1 MLVQEVSGLGAERY
15 TLEPGPGNV
24 AGDVVVQGNTLEN
37 ENIRVEIDPASGSIK
52 SVFSKVLG
60 RELVDRSE
68 AFGLNDYLYTLGRVT
83 GEGYSRIT
91 TPVTISTEDPG
102 PVVGT
107 IRIESHAP
115 GCNQL
120 VRRIRIFSGSDRI
133 DLINDV
139 DKKRELAPESVYF
152 AFPFNVLGGQT
163 RINAPFAVIRPEKDQ
178 LPGANRNYYCVQRWV
193 DVSNAD
199 YGVTW
204 VTRDAPMLKF
214 HPFKIIGRGRGCLPV
229 ETMMYDKTPEGVPDF
244 WERRIDPG
252 EFFYSWVMTNHWETN
267 YKAFQEG
274 PHRFEY
280 TLLPHAEYD
289 QAVAQR
295 GAIEV
300 TQPLVAF
307 PVDSEKRVI
316 QPPMKVDSDGIVVSS
331 LRPARDGE
339 ATMVRLFAASGQPE
353 RFHLKWSEPR
363 RIYYSDP
370 QESRGT
376 QVQGPIDLP
385 AYGVITLRVE
395 TP

>member
-1 MLVQEVSGLGAERY
+1 
-15 TLEPGPGNV
+15 
-24 AGDVVVQGNTLEN
+24 
-37 ENIRVEIDPASGSIK
+37 
-52 SVFSKVLG
+52 
-60 RELVDRSE
+60 
-68 AFGLNDYLYTLGRVT
+68 
-83 GEGYSRIT
+83 
-91 TPVTISTEDPG
+91 
-102 PVVGT
+102 
-107 IRIESHAP
+107 
-115 GCNQL
+115 
-120 VRRIRIFSGSDRI
+120 
-133 DLINDV
+133 
-139 DKKRELAPESVYF
+139 
-152 AFPFNVLGGQT
+152 
-163 RINAPFAVIRPEKDQ
+163 
-178 LPGANRNYYCVQRWV
+178 
-193 DVSNAD
+193 
-199 YGVTW
+199 
-204 VTRDAPMLKF
+204 MLKF

-300 TQPLVAF
+300 AQPLVAF

-316 QPPMKVDSDGIVVSS
+316 QPPMKVNSDGIVVSS

-353 RFHLKWSEPR
+353 RFHLKWFEPR
-363 RIYYSDP
+363 RIYHSDP